1 MIQTFMVSRS
11 NTSGKGQT
19 MNREEYKDYED
30 RVERFF
36 KFEGINNL
44 SSIDPGQ
51 DAYFSTRPCDCCQRH
66 WHGDREDANGYNPTT
81 KQVQE
86 YSVCIDC
93 LYYAEYGQ
101 LDDMTMLDLEEEGQS
116 L

>member
-1 MIQTFMVSRS
+1 
-11 NTSGKGQT
+11 
-19 MNREEYKDYED
+19 MNREEYKDFED

-36 KFEGINNL
+36 KAEGINNL
-44 SSIDPGQ
+44 SSIDSEQ
-51 DAYFSTRPCDCCQRH
+51 EAYFSTLSCECCQRCR
-66 WHGDREDANGYNPTT
+66 HGDRENANGYNPTT

-101 LDDMTMLDLEEEGQS
+101 LDDMTMLDLEGQGEIT
-116 L
+116 